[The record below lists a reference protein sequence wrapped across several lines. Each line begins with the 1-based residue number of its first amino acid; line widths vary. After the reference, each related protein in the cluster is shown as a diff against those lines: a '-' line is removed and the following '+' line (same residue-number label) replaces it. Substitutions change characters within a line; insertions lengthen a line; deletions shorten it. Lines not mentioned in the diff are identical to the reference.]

1 MRRITGVVVA
11 VCVLA
16 GSAGV
21 AQART
26 TLRDPLSRD
35 ARITPAADLAPV
47 GDCRIADATPDNGG
61 DPGSVRMGT
70 LGFPRAEYV
79 GTPTSLRIAVLPLHF
94 TDLPFRESDHAA
106 LVRAARE
113 VVRYYDAM
121 SYGRAV
127 VTVSVAALSDVVR
140 MPAPARDYG
149 VFGEYA
155 DVDRVARD
163 ALAAAP
169 PSLQLGTFDMVAF
182 ETARDDGARFW
193 PVAMPVV
200 SPLSSSSGPVGGAV
214 LAGGWQAAN
223 WRAIAHEVAHVWLGF
238 EDLYDMTP
246 PPAYDGTF
254 REYDLM
260 NSFRGAAPELT
271 AWNRFLAGWL
281 ADDQVRCVGPSTRRR
296 TVHYLSAVSDRSVLP
311 KAVVRP
317 LGEGRTLVVES
328 RRNRGYD
335 RVADSVL
342 VYVVDSTRRS
352 GDGPI
357 EARAELTLDRTRRPA
372 RDRWVVPVG
381 RSVVV
386 EGVSIRLLAS
396 SRQGDLVEVG
406 QG

>member
-1 MRRITGVVVA
+1 M
-11 VCVLA
+11 
-16 GSAGV
+16 GSADG
-21 AQART
+21 
-26 TLRDPLSRD
+26 
-35 ARITPAADLAPV
+35 
-47 GDCRIADATPDNGG
+47 
-61 DPGSVRMGT
+61 
-70 LGFPRAEYV
+70 
-79 GTPTSLRIAVLPLHF
+79 LRIAVLPLDF
-94 TDLPFRESDHAA
+94 ADLPFRESDHAA
-106 LVRAARE
+106 LRRAARE

-127 VTVSVAALSDVVR
+127 VTVSVATMPDVVR
-140 MPAPARDYG
+140 MPEPARTYG
-149 VFGEYA
+149 VFAEYA
-155 DVDRVARD
+155 DIGRIAAD

-169 PSLQLGTFDMVAF
+169 PSLQLGTYDMVAL
-182 ETARDDGARFW
+182 ETARDDGSRFW

-200 SPLSSSSGPVGGAV
+200 SPIPSSSGPVGGVV

-271 AWNRFLAGWL
+271 AWHRFLAGWL
-281 ADDQVRCVGPSTRRR
+281 DDRQVRCVVSTTRRR
-296 TVHYLSAVSDRSVLP
+296 TVHYLSAISDRSDLP

-317 LGEGRTLVVES
+317 LGPGRTLVVES

-335 RVADSVL
+335 RVEDSAL

-357 EARAELTLDRTRRPA
+357 EARAELTTDRGRRPSNE
-372 RDRWVVPVG
+372 RWHVPVG
-381 RSVVV
+381 RTVTV
-386 EGVSIRLLAS
+386 EGVTIRLLAS
-396 SRQGDLVEVG
+396 SRFGDLVEVG

>member
-1 MRRITGVVVA
+1 MHGITGVVVA
-11 VCVLA
+11 AAVLA

-26 TLRDPLSRD
+26 APRDPLSRD
-35 ARITPAADLAPV
+35 ARITAAADLAGV
-47 GDCRIADATPDNGG
+47 GECRIADATPDNGA

-79 GTPTSLRIAVLPLHF
+79 GTPSSLRIAVLPLDF
-94 TDLPFRESDHAA
+94 ADLPFRESDHAA
-106 LVRAARE
+106 LRRAARE

-127 VTVSVAALSDVVR
+127 VTVSVAAMPDVVR
-140 MPAPARDYG
+140 MPEPARTYG
-149 VFGEYA
+149 VFAEYA
-155 DVDRVARD
+155 DIGRIAAD

-169 PSLQLGTFDMVAF
+169 PSLQLGTYDMVAL
-182 ETARDDGARFW
+182 ETARDDGSRFW

-200 SPLSSSSGPVGGAV
+200 SPIPSSSGPVGGAV

-281 ADDQVRCVGPSTRRR
+281 DDRQVRCVVPTTRRR
-296 TVHYLSAVSDRSVLP
+296 TVHYLSAISDRSDLP

-317 LGEGRTLVVES
+317 LGPGRTLVVES

-335 RVADSVL
+335 RVEDSAL